1 MLDVKVDLNPYGF
14 NINTKTI
21 ARILIANVTQDSR
34 ADKHKY
40 LFLIHEHVY
49 QGEDIFGVVSDWD
62 RNQSVINL
70 LGACLEE
77 RLNINDNTMSPHTLP
92 EYEFD
97 ILKSM
102 KGRLKWK
109 Y

>member
-21 ARILIANVTQDSR
+21 ARILIANITQD
-34 ADKHKY
+34 AKANKHKY
-40 LFLIHEHVY
+40 LFLIHEPIY
-49 QGEDIFGVVSDWD
+49 QGEDIFGIVSDWD
-62 RNQSVINL
+62 RNQSVIGL

-77 RLNINDNTMSPHTLP
+77 RLKININTMSPNTLSK
-92 EYEFD
+92 YEFD

-102 KGRLKWK
+102 KGRLK
-109 Y
+109 

>member
-1 MLDVKVDLNPYGF
+1 MLDVKVDLNPYGLDV
-14 NINTKTI
+14 NTKTI

-34 ADKHKY
+34 ANKHKY
-40 LFLIHEHVY
+40 LFLIHEPVY
-49 QGEDIFGVVSDWD
+49 QGTDIFGIVSDWD
-62 RNQSVINL
+62 RDQSVVDL

-77 RLNINDNTMSPHTLP
+77 RLKININTTSPNKLP

-102 KGRLKWK
+102 KGRLK
-109 Y
+109 

>member
-34 ADKHKY
+34 ANKHKY
-40 LFLIHEHVY
+40 LFLIHEPVY
-49 QGEDIFGVVSDWD
+49 QGEDIFGIVSGWD
-62 RNQSVINL
+62 RNQSVIDL

-77 RLNINDNTMSPHTLP
+77 RLKININTMSPHTLSK
-92 EYEFD
+92 YEFD

-102 KGRLKWK
+102 KGRLK
-109 Y
+109 

>member
-21 ARILIANVTQDSR
+21 AQILIANITQDPR
-34 ADKHKY
+34 ANKHKY
-40 LFLIHEHVY
+40 LFLIHEPVY
-49 QGEDIFGVVSDWD
+49 QGEDIFGIVSDWD
-62 RNQSVINL
+62 RNQSVIDL
-70 LGACLEE
+70 LCACLEE
-77 RLNINDNTMSPHTLP
+77 RLNTNVSTMSPHTLS

-102 KGRLKWK
+102 KGRLK
-109 Y
+109 

>member
-1 MLDVKVDLNPYGF
+1 MLDIKVDLNPYGF

-34 ADKHKY
+34 ANKHKY
-40 LFLIHEHVY
+40 LFLIHEPVY
-49 QGEDIFGVVSDWD
+49 QGEDIFGIVSGWD
-62 RNQSVINL
+62 RNQSVIDL

-77 RLNINDNTMSPHTLP
+77 RLNINVSTMSPHTVSD
-92 EYEFD
+92 YEFD

-102 KGRLKWK
+102 KGRLK
-109 Y
+109 

>member
-21 ARILIANVTQDSR
+21 ARILIANVTQD
-34 ADKHKY
+34 AKANKHKY
-40 LFLIHEHVY
+40 LFLIHEPIY
-49 QGEDIFGVVSDWD
+49 QGEDIYGIVSDWD
-62 RNQSVINL
+62 RNQSVVNL

-77 RLNINDNTMSPHTLP
+77 RLNININTMSPHTLS

-102 KGRLKWK
+102 KRRLK
-109 Y
+109 